1 MAPVTTKTKQ
11 DGESAASEQA
21 RVKCLACDMIQFE
34 SDFCRRCKHK
44 LPKPIVREVVK
55 EVKTFVTIDVALFG
69 PKAPVL
75 LMDEYERRVIIH
87 ALKRCKSAVAAAR
100 ALGIGKTTL
109 YRKLAEYK
117 IDAAGYLKYA
127 KRGQKPIR

>member
-1 MAPVTTKTKQ
+1 LSSLQ
-11 DGESAASEQA
+11 EQ
-21 RVKCLACDMIQFE
+21 
-34 SDFCRRCKHK
+34 
-44 LPKPIVREVVK
+44 LPKPIVREIVK

-75 LMDEYERRVIIH
+75 RMDEYERRAIIH
-87 ALKRCKSAVAAAR
+87 ALKRCKKGIAAAR

-117 IDAAGYLKYA
+117 IDAASYLKYA
-127 KRGQKPIR
+127 KRGRKAIRCDDEQNMHTATESEPVPVESV